1 VAVSLVVG
9 VASSAAALH
18 LRQLLPAPP
27 LSRASTARP
36 RSPRAAFEFVFAA
49 RGAALDMPASSK
61 GRTRVGEEDI
71 AWLLYDSGVLK
82 VRPPTAERFM
92 VRMRPGDDPAARA
105 AAEYRVRL
113 GRAASLPSTSAP
125 PPPPPA
131 AAAAPATTAAIRAGP
146 AAPPAS
152 SPLAPESKARSSG
165 YYYAAVPKGECVL
178 PVAAPV
184 PISGRGHAGSAAA
197 GAIQRDLEVRG
208 AENSYYYAH
217 ARAKDY
223 HVPTVPQRI
232 APDGSLTPWEKE
244 P

>member
-1 VAVSLVVG
+1 
-9 VASSAAALH
+9 
-18 LRQLLPAPP
+18 
-27 LSRASTARP
+27 
-36 RSPRAAFEFVFAA
+36 
-49 RGAALDMPASSK
+49 MPASSK